1 MNHRQTL
8 ILVLALIIIAMPA
21 AALDSVEVLSATGHV
36 KEEAFGVG
44 SPTPAWCWWDHAPAT
59 GPLFQA
65 TNDDG
70 YGNADCQEIWS
81 VRCDSDSL
89 VFRGSWLP
97 VESFGFASSHYEVDL
112 ACSVSITAETRLQ
125 ASRQVSGA
133 LDTDEHTLTVTFP
146 DGTVTPVL
154 SAGSGLDEAVLV
166 LLPGT
171 YQIVLTV
178 GAHEYRGTDTG
189 RSAYAGQVLLAWET
203 AGTVAV
209 KDSSWGTLKAIYR

>member
-1 MNHRQTL
+1 MNLRQTL
-8 ILVLALIIIAMPA
+8 MLVLALIIIAVPA
-21 AALDSVEVLSATGHV
+21 AALDSVELLSGTGNV
-36 KEEAFGVG
+36 REESFGVA
-44 SPTPAWCWWDHAPAT
+44 SPTPAWCWWDHDPAN

-70 YGNADCQEIWS
+70 YGNADCQEVWS
-81 VRCDSDSL
+81 VHCDSDSL

-112 ACSVSITAETRLQ
+112 ACSVNITAETRLR

-146 DGTVTPVL
+146 DGTVAPVL
-154 SAGSGLDEAVLV
+154 SGGSGLDEVAFV
-166 LLPGT
+166 LLPGV
-171 YQIVLTV
+171 YQIALTV
-178 GAHEYRGTDTG
+178 GAHEYRGVDSG
-189 RSAYAGQVLLAWET
+189 RSAYVGRVLLAWEA

-209 KDSSWGTLKAIYR
+209 EDLSWGGLKALYR